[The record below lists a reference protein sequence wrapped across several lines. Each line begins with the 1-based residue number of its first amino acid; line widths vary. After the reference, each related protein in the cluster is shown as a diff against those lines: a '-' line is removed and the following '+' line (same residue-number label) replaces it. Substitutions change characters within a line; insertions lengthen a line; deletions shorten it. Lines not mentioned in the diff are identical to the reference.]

1 MDGSRLQLRLAWLLA
16 YLALVLPLALV
27 LATIVPLGQ
36 VADEPAHALRA
47 GSVAQGHLVGHRGPF
62 PAGDAWVV
70 ISGMDSDAG
79 LERVVSLFA
88 QREKATA
95 EAASKA
101 TEIGW
106 DHKPTFFQ
114 TASVASYFP
123 VFYLPAAAVLA
134 VAQHNHIRPVAALL
148 AARFANVTVAMLL
161 GGLALLTSR
170 RGQALLFGVL
180 AVPMTVS
187 LTASLNPDGL
197 LITASTLAAAVLT
210 RQNSSDRPNSS
221 FAGAAILL
229 LFVGLAKPPLIPL
242 AALLLAPLPPVRDW
256 MLLRGV
262 LALRFGTVV
271 LVVLLV
277 AAWSEYVATH
287 IITPIPR
294 EPYEA
299 GPLWPGNHPAIF
311 HAVDPSTQSIVV
323 AAHPLRVVALV
334 WQALLSES
342 NVRAAEMVGVLGWLN
357 IILPHWLYWLW
368 GAAAVAAVADLVSRR
383 ADDAPPALPWLD
395 FALLVTAGALTVTA
409 ICLTQY
415 LNWTPIGAL
424 ELQGVQG
431 RYLLPLC
438 PMLAIAMPRFGV
450 PLGRLV
456 RAASVLL
463 PVIAAAAGLLT
474 IPRIIVEF
482 YYLR

>member
-47 GSVAQGHLVGHRGPF
+47 GSVAQGHLVGHRGPL

-79 LERVVSLFA
+79 LARVMSLFA

-148 AARFANVTVAMLL
+148 AARLANVMVATLL

-170 RGQALLFGVL
+170 RGYALLFGVL

-197 LITASTLAAAVLT
+197 LITASALAAALLA
-210 RQNSSDRPNSS
+210 RQNSSDRPNFS
-221 FAGAAILL
+221 FAGAALLL
-229 LFVGLAKPPLIPL
+229 LFVGLTKPPLIPL
-242 AALLLAPLPPVRDW
+242 AGLLLAPLPPVRDW
-256 MLLRGV
+256 MRVRGPLSLR
-262 LALRFGTVV
+262 LSTMA

-277 AAWSEYVATH
+277 AVWSAYVSTH
-287 IITPIPR
+287 IVSAIPR

-299 GPLWPGNHPAIF
+299 GPLWPGERPAIF
-311 HAVDPSTQSIVV
+311 HAVDPSAQAVVV

-342 NVRAAEMVGVLGWLN
+342 NVRAAEMIGVLGWLN
-357 IILPHWLYWLW
+357 IILPHRLYWLW
-368 GAAAVAAVADLVSRR
+368 GAAAVVAVADLVSRR

-395 FALLVTAGALTVTA
+395 FALLLAAGGLTVTA
-409 ICLTQY
+409 ICLAQY
-415 LNWTPIGAL
+415 LNWTPVGATG
-424 ELQGVQG
+424 LQGVQG
-431 RYLLPLC
+431 RYFLPLC
-438 PMLAIAMPRFGV
+438 PMLAVVMPRFRV
-450 PLGRLV
+450 SLERLV

-463 PVIAAAAGLLT
+463 PTIAAAAGLLA
-474 IPRIIVEF
+474 IPHVIVDF